1 MKIMGDGGG
10 CQNANLQLEPPA
22 RIATAAQMNA
32 LLTAADNAVCLSL
45 KNRLLPETAGGFI
58 IQHGS
63 KEHLET
69 MTKLELLVEAVVAA
83 TGAEPPSVQSSNH
96 DLILWV
102 TRSIVSYGDSRA
114 QDALTDAKN
123 GLVSR
128 KPRELEIVSNAIA
141 LLIFESIFR

>member
-1 MKIMGDGGG
+1 MGDGGG

-69 MTKLELLVEAVVAA
+69 TNLELLVEAVMAA
-83 TGAEPPSVQSSNH
+83 TGAEPPLAQASKH

-102 TRSIVSYGDSRA
+102 TRSIVSYGDSRV

-123 GLVSR
+123 GLISR

-141 LLIFESIFR
+141 LLTTILTAD